1 MATRGRR
8 FELFSLCADYLRYP
22 RGKREKGESEGE
34 LWMLV
39 AMELTL
45 LAEIPEL
52 PLLLLLLA
60 NLAGWQEGSSC
71 HF

>member
-1 MATRGRR
+1 M
-8 FELFSLCADYLRYP
+8 FSLRADYLRYQ
-22 RGKREKGESEGE
+22 RESEKGEGESDGE

-52 PLLLLLLA
+52 PLLLLLA

>member
-1 MATRGRR
+1 MAARGRR
-8 FELFSLCADYLRYP
+8 FELFSLRADYLRYQREG
-22 RGKREKGESEGE
+22 RGEGEFVGE

-52 PLLLLLLA
+52 LLLLLA
-60 NLAGWQEGSSC
+60 NLAGRKAASC

>member
-1 MATRGRR
+1 M
-8 FELFSLCADYLRYP
+8 FSLRADYLRYQ
-22 RGKREKGESEGE
+22 REGRGESEFVGE

-39 AMELTL
+39 AMKLTL

-52 PLLLLLLA
+52 LLLA
-60 NLAGWQEGSSC
+60 NLAGRKAASC

>member
-1 MATRGRR
+1 MAARGRR
-8 FELFSLCADYLRYP
+8 FELFSLRADYLRYQREG
-22 RGKREKGESEGE
+22 RGEGEFVVE

-52 PLLLLLLA
+52 LLLA
-60 NLAGWQEGSSC
+60 NLAGRKAASC

>member
-1 MATRGRR
+1 M
-8 FELFSLCADYLRYP
+8 FSLRADYLRYP
-22 RGKREKGESEGE
+22 REKRGERESEGE

-52 PLLLLLLA
+52 PPLLLLLLA